1 MIKVHTRKA
10 FLNIAIIIRS
20 ISTCVRKISL
30 VRFMNLLSSPMF
42 ISRFYPSIS
51 ENDIEYVRYNNM
63 YFAFL
68 SCFVIECRLCIIL
81 LSSLHVMFCS
91 MLIGN
96 EGKFRSFEKKRIW
109 HSRNTLS
116 HLKCST

>member
-1 MIKVHTRKA
+1 
-10 FLNIAIIIRS
+10 
-20 ISTCVRKISL
+20 
-30 VRFMNLLSSPMF
+30 MF

-81 LSSLHVMFCS
+81 LAFLHVMFCS

-96 EGKFRSFEKKRIW
+96 EGKFRSFEKKGFGIQEIHCRISNAV
-109 HSRNTLS
+109 HKKGDKRVS
-116 HLKCST
+116 